1 MREGTHV
8 AQLLILHSQV
18 LPRVDD
24 LFTLL
29 LDDGLVLVPDHL
41 LLFFEISDNLR
52 QTLLKNLN
60 FVLVGLDP
68 IGLHGGSLCVLLLST
83 LVDRNISLD
92 FTIRLPLATDLF
104 LMLFEL
110 ITLADRLKGEALV
123 FIMNLTLDCLYSY
136 SRNIIMSVT

>member
-41 LLFFEISDNLR
+41 FLFFEISDNLR

-60 FVLVGLDP
+60 LVLVGLDP
-68 IGLHGGSLCVLLLST
+68 ISLHGGSLCVLLLGT

-110 ITLADRLKGEALV
+110 VTLAD
-123 FIMNLTLDCLYSY
+123 CLES
-136 SRNIIMSVT
+136 